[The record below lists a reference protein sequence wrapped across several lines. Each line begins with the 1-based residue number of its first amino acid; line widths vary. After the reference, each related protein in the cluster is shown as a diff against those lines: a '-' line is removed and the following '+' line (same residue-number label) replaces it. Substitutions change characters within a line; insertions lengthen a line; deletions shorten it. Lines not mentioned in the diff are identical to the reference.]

1 MPARVAERRCAA
13 IVAELDIPV
22 PFDLGQFL
30 ARLVLQRNKVIYLHP
45 FTSGPG
51 VPCGLWIGTAEADHV
66 FHEEGT
72 TPWHKTHIVM
82 HEIAHMLLDHDDATR
97 AWHGL
102 ARLLVPDVDPSLVRL
117 VLGRS
122 AYTSTEEREAETLAS
137 LILGQAAPPAR
148 ELAVG
153 AGTAALMCR
162 LERAWGNGHRQRK
175 GSRMPHPHL
184 RRGARPDRDQAPG
197 QPGW

>member
-1 MPARVAERRCAA
+1 VPAGTAERRCAA
-13 IVAELDIPV
+13 IVAELDIPE

-30 ARLVLQRNKVIYLHP
+30 ARLVLQRNKLIYLHP

-51 VPCGLWIGTAEADHV
+51 VPCGLWIGTADADHV

-72 TPWHKTHIVM
+72 TPWHKTHIVL
-82 HEIAHMLLDHDDATR
+82 HEIAHMLLGHDGGTR

-102 ARLLVPDVDPSLVRL
+102 ARLLAPDVDPSLVRL
-117 VLGRS
+117 VMGRS
-122 AYTSTEEREAETLAS
+122 AYTSAEEREAEILAS

-148 ELAVG
+148 DLAVG
-153 AGTAALMCR
+153 TATGALMCR
-162 LERAWGNGHRQRK
+162 LERTWGNGHRQGQ
-175 GSRMPHPHL
+175 GSRMPHPRL
-184 RRGARPDRDQAPG
+184 RRSAQPGRGQATG

>member
-1 MPARVAERRCAA
+1 VPAGAAQRRFAA
-13 IVAELDIPV
+13 IVAELDIPA

-30 ARLVLQRNKVIYLHP
+30 ARLVHQRNKAIYLHP

-51 VPCGLWIGTAEADHV
+51 LPCGLSIGTAETDHV

-82 HEIAHMLLDHDDATR
+82 HEIAHLLLDHDGGTH

-102 ARLLVPDVDPSLVRL
+102 ARMLLPDVDPSLVRL

-122 AYTSTEEREAETLAS
+122 AYTSTEEQEAETLAS

-148 ELAVG
+148 EPAAG
-153 AGTAALMCR
+153 AGTAALMR
-162 LERAWGNGHRQRK
+162 RPERTRGNGHRQRK
-175 GSRMPHPHL
+175 GSRIPHPHL
-184 RRGARPDRDQAPG
+184 RRGARPGRDQAPG

>member
-1 MPARVAERRCAA
+1 VPAGAAERRCAA
-13 IVAELDIPV
+13 IIAELDIPE

-30 ARLVLQRNKVIYLHP
+30 ASLVIQRNKLIYLHP
-45 FTSGPG
+45 FRSGPG

-72 TPWHKTHIVM
+72 TPWHKTHIVL
-82 HEIAHMLLDHDDATR
+82 HEIAHMLLGHDGGTR

-102 ARLLVPDVDPSLVRL
+102 ARLLAPDVDPALVRL

-148 ELAVG
+148 GPAVG

-162 LERAWGNGHRQRK
+162 LERTWGNGHRPGRS
-175 GSRMPHPHL
+175 SRVPHPH
-184 RRGARPDRDQAPG
+184 RCRGGASV
-197 QPGW
+197 

>member
-1 MPARVAERRCAA
+1 VPAGAAERRCAA
-13 IVAELDIPV
+13 IIAELDIPE

-30 ARLVLQRNKVIYLHP
+30 ARLVLQRNKLIYLHP

-72 TPWHKTHIVM
+72 TPWHKTHIIL
-82 HEIAHMLLDHDDATR
+82 HEIAHMLLGHDGGTR
-97 AWHGL
+97 ALHGL
-102 ARLLVPDVDPSLVRL
+102 ARMLAPDVDPSLVRL

-137 LILGQAAPPAR
+137 LILGQPAPPAP
-148 ELAVG
+148 EPAVG
-153 AGTAALMCR
+153 TGTAAIMGR
-162 LERAWGNGHRQRK
+162 LERTWGNSHRQGR
-175 GSRMPHPHL
+175 GFRMPHPHL
-184 RRGARPDRDQAPG
+184 SRSARPGRNRASS

>member
-1 MPARVAERRCAA
+1 MPAGAAERRCAA
-13 IVAELDIPV
+13 IVAEFDIPV

-30 ARLVLQRNKVIYLHP
+30 ARLVLRRNKVICLHP

-51 VPCGLWIGTAEADHV
+51 VPCGLWIGTADADHV

-82 HEIAHMLLDHDDATR
+82 HEIAHMLLDHDDGTR

-102 ARLLVPDVDPSLVRL
+102 ARVLAPDVNPSLVRL

-122 AYTSTEEREAETLAS
+122 AYTSTEEQEAETLAS

-153 AGTAALMCR
+153 ASTAALMRR
-162 LERAWGNGHRQRK
+162 LERTWGNGHRQGQ
-175 GSRMPHPHL
+175 GSRIPHPHL
-184 RRGARPDRDQAPG
+184 RRGA
-197 QPGW
+197 QPGPD

>member
-1 MPARVAERRCAA
+1 MPAGAAARRFAA
-13 IVAELDIPV
+13 IIAELDIPV

-30 ARLVLQRNKVIYLHP
+30 ARLMLQRNKVIYLHP

-51 VPCGLWIGTAEADHV
+51 VPCGLWIGTAETDHV

-82 HEIAHMLLDHDDATR
+82 HEIAHLLLDHDDGTQ

-137 LILGQAAPPAR
+137 LILGQASPPAR

-153 AGTAALMCR
+153 ADAAALMFR
-162 LERAWGNGHRQRK
+162 LERTWGNGHRQRK

-184 RRGARPDRDQAPG
+184 RRGARPGRDQAPG
-197 QPGW
+197 QPGC